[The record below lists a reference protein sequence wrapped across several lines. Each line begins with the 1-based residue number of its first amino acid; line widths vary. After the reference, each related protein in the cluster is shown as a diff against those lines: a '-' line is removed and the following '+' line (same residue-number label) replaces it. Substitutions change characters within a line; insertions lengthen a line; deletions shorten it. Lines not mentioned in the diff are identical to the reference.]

1 VIKKISEGRVSI
13 IESDLP
19 GFVIE
24 VLRAHKLE
32 FGGRLEKT
40 KSLTNVAVLKR
51 MYPCWSLRR
60 AGAGSNLYRLL
71 KNSVH
76 PSTELR
82 ANGIS
87 LEITSKYPFML
98 SQVEACKLFFNS
110 LFTFDF

>member
-1 VIKKISEGRVSI
+1 
-13 IESDLP
+13 L
-19 GFVIE
+19 
-24 VLRAHKLE
+24 
-32 FGGRLEKT
+32 
-40 KSLTNVAVLKR
+40 
-51 MYPCWSLRR
+51 
-60 AGAGSNLYRLL
+60 NLDRLL

-110 LFTFDF
+110 LLNIELNSQRFAFSAKLQSRTDCRLNAVLGFSFKRKVPTASKSSTTESGSVNSGLYCSR

>member
-1 VIKKISEGRVSI
+1 
-13 IESDLP
+13 
-19 GFVIE
+19 
-24 VLRAHKLE
+24 
-32 FGGRLEKT
+32 
-40 KSLTNVAVLKR
+40 
-51 MYPCWSLRR
+51 
-60 AGAGSNLYRLL
+60 L

-110 LFTFDF
+110 LLNIELLNPELSMMPRALSLGLSLNRSGGLVARSRPTQIMQAE

>member
-1 VIKKISEGRVSI
+1 M
-13 IESDLP
+13 
-19 GFVIE
+19 F
-24 VLRAHKLE
+24 
-32 FGGRLEKT
+32 
-40 KSLTNVAVLKR
+40 N
-51 MYPCWSLRR
+51 
-60 AGAGSNLYRLL
+60 RLL

-110 LFTFDF
+110 LSTSEPELIP

>member
-1 VIKKISEGRVSI
+1 MGGAEVSVQ
-13 IESDLP
+13 S
-19 GFVIE
+19 
-24 VLRAHKLE
+24 
-32 FGGRLEKT
+32 T
-40 KSLTNVAVLKR
+40 
-51 MYPCWSLRR
+51 
-60 AGAGSNLYRLL
+60 LYRLL

-110 LFTFDF
+110 LFTLDTSPLISKFSGFFIAFAFANLVFAER

>member
-1 VIKKISEGRVSI
+1 MAVL
-13 IESDLP
+13 IESSMFD
-19 GFVIE
+19 
-24 VLRAHKLE
+24 
-32 FGGRLEKT
+32 
-40 KSLTNVAVLKR
+40 
-51 MYPCWSLRR
+51 
-60 AGAGSNLYRLL
+60 RLL

-110 LFTFDF
+110 LLKAERELIP

>member
-1 VIKKISEGRVSI
+1 MFNS
-13 IESDLP
+13 
-19 GFVIE
+19 
-24 VLRAHKLE
+24 
-32 FGGRLEKT
+32 
-40 KSLTNVAVLKR
+40 
-51 MYPCWSLRR
+51 
-60 AGAGSNLYRLL
+60 LL

-110 LFTFDF
+110 LLNIEP